1 MYTDDCGALLG
12 KTLLEF
18 LDELCDNLVKS
29 LLGNSEDLLEVLD
42 LGKEIL
48 RHIGHGTWWV
58 VKNWCV
64 ASSFQKLTDPF

>member
-1 MYTDDCGALLG
+1 MDTDDCGALLG

-18 LDELCDNLVKS
+18 LDELGDNLVKC
-29 LLGNSEDLLEVLD
+29 LLGDSEDLFEVLD

-58 VKNWCV
+58 VKIRSV
-64 ASSFQKLTDPF
+64 SSS